1 MKCKV
6 ILASGNQ
13 LMLSAILIKERNYVI
28 ISVDVETPSDRT
40 QIHNKILHG
49 NSKRRTSPQSDM
61 GIY

>member
-1 MKCKV
+1 
-6 ILASGNQ
+6 
-13 LMLSAILIKERNYVI
+13 MLSAILIKERNYVI